1 MNFMTPLELADA
13 HDAKTSEAEAF
24 EERAAMIEYLADK
37 PRDVAE
43 AMARPMASKFTH
55 HMNLYQLRM
64 QATRLAARNRI
75 RRMSS
80 R

>member
-24 EERAAMIEYLADK
+24 EERAAMIEHLADK

-43 AMARPMASKFTH
+43 EMARPMAAKFCH
-55 HMNLYQLRM
+55 HMNLYALRM
-64 QATRLAARNRI
+64 QAVRLAARNRM
-75 RRMSS
+75 RRSGN